1 MKSITCSEKSA
12 IGERGE
18 RIDGRLRCLW
28 TKFALRLSCSP
39 RYY

>member
-12 IGERGE
+12 IGGALDRNHGHLRG
-18 RIDGRLRCLW
+18 LW
-28 TKFALRLSCSP
+28 TKFALRPSCSP

>member
-12 IGERGE
+12 IGERVE
-18 RIDGRLRCLW
+18 RNGGHLRGLW
-28 TKFALRLSCSP
+28 TKFALRPSCGP